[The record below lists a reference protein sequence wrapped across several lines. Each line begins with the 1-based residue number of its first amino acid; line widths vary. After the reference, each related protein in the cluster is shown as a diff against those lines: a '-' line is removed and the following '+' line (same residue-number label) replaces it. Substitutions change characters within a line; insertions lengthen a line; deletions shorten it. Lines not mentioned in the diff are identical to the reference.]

1 MEINYD
7 IFEQRIKLNENNR
20 QVLKPQITKEMEKEH
35 RKLTKIIHNYEL
47 ERRVAQYERKSIR
60 KKIKKET
67 NVELESEL
75 SKLDNEIEEID
86 NTINIFEKKREEVHG
101 ILLKRVLID
110 IKCQSSEDWIN
121 FKPSNEV
128 DKYSNSIIEYTL
140 KELLKKIQE
149 CDCCERHMKNRPTLE
164 DFENGNDGEYPKCIT
179 TGQIKITCDCSCR
192 HSSRFICR
200 RLCEL
205 KQQNIV
211 FNI

>member
-1 MEINYD
+1 MELSYD
-7 IFEQRIKLNENNR
+7 KFEQRIKLKENSDKL
-20 QVLKPQITKEMEKEH
+20 LKPQITEQTEREN

-47 ERRVAQYERKSIR
+47 ERRVAEYERKSLR
-60 KKIKKET
+60 KKIKKAS
-67 NVELESEL
+67 NVDLESNL

-86 NTINIFEKKREEVHG
+86 NTINLFEKKREEVHG
-101 ILLKRVLID
+101 ILLKRILMD
-110 IKCQSSEDWIN
+110 IKCQSADDWVN
-121 FKPSNEV
+121 FKPSNEI
-128 DKYSNSIIEYTL
+128 DKYSNSIIEHTL

-179 TGQIKITCDCSCR
+179 TRKIKIKCDCSCR

-200 RLCEL
+200 RLYEL